1 MSVVPDAAPEVA
13 GTRPLSHGRVLRIA
27 VPVVISN
34 ATIPLLG
41 IVDTAVVGQ
50 IGDPVPIGAVGLGAA
65 ILTSIY
71 WAFGFLRMGTV
82 GLAAQAIGAR
92 DAGEVAALL
101 TRVLMIGAGAGVA
114 LILLQI
120 PLFAAALWLSPASA
134 EVEALVS
141 TYLTIRVLSAPAAIA
156 IYGITGWLIAQERT
170 SAVLALQLFQNGLN
184 IVLSAILVLGL
195 DLGVAG
201 VAWGTFV
208 AEWSG
213 LALGLWLCRAAFGV
227 PAWRDWARV
236 LDRAQLWRMAS
247 VNADILIRSLLLMAG
262 FTSFMFLASD
272 FGDVTLAANQVLI
285 QFVYVT
291 AHAMDG
297 FAFAAEA
304 LVGQAMG
311 ARAAARLRRAALL
324 TSFWGLV
331 ICCVMAVLFLTAGGA
346 FIDLMTTAPGVR
358 EAARDYLP
366 WMVLG
371 PLAGWASWML
381 DGIFIGATRTRD
393 MRNMMALSFA
403 GYVAMVLLLMPAFG
417 NHGLWAALVGFF
429 VLRGVTLGVRYPA
442 LERAAS

>member
-1 MSVVPDAAPEVA
+1 
-13 GTRPLSHGRVLRIA
+13 VLRIA
-27 VPVVISN
+27 VPVVVSN
-34 ATIPLLG
+34 ATVPLLG
-41 IVDTAVVGQ
+41 VVDTAVVGQ

-82 GLAAQAIGAR
+82 GLAAQALGAR
-92 DAGEVAALL
+92 DGAEVAALL
-101 TRVLMIGAGAGVA
+101 TRVLMIGGGAGLA
-114 LILLQI
+114 LILLQV
-120 PLFAAALWLSPASA
+120 PLFAAALWLAPASA
-134 EVEALVS
+134 EVEALVM
-141 TYLTIRVLSAPAAIA
+141 TYVTIRVFSAPAAIA

-170 SAVLALQLFQNGLN
+170 GAVLALQLFQNGLN
-184 IVLSAILVLGL
+184 IVLSAALVLGL
-195 DLGVAG
+195 GFGVAG
-201 VAWGTFV
+201 VAWATFV

-213 LALGLWLCRAAFGV
+213 LALGLWLCRGAFRV

-236 LDRAQLWRMAS
+236 LDRAKLIRMAA
-247 VNADILIRSLLLMAG
+247 VNVDIMIRSLLLLAG

-311 ARAAARLRRAALL
+311 ARAAARLRRAAIL
-324 TSFWGLV
+324 TSIWGLI
-331 ICCVMAVLFLTAGGA
+331 ICIVMAVLFLTVGGA

-366 WMVLG
+366 WMVLA
-371 PLAGWASWML
+371 PLAGWASWMF

-403 GYVAMVLLLMPAFG
+403 GYVVLVLLLMPPFG
-417 NHGLWAALVGFF
+417 NHGLWAALIGMFL
-429 VLRGVTLGVRYPA
+429 LRGVTLAFRYPA
-442 LERAAS
+442 LERAAA